1 MQNDENV
8 IHEASKLYQCK
19 FIDSSC
25 NFWLLL
31 AVIRHSVFSTVTVLV
46 DAPYWVLGTD
56 YDNYA
61 VVWSC
66 SNFGIFSTR
75 KFPLTELISETILS
89 LATKNT

>member
-1 MQNDENV
+1 MCWEV
-8 IHEASKLYQCK
+8 RAFREAG
-19 FIDSSC
+19 SSC
-25 NFWLLL
+25 HIQF
-31 AVIRHSVFSTVTVLV
+31 VFSSLNSWLSSAVFRKITFLVVAVLV

-75 KFPLTELISETILS
+75 KFPRQNENWTLTNFCHL
-89 LATKNT
+89 